1 MCAEFTVHFYT
12 KDDEQQCLYLDTAT
26 SAAGASV
33 ADEGVV
39 LTTVDCTWDM
49 EEAAEDMD
57 VESGR
62 DWSSEPRSTL
72 STFKLLVLADGCSLL
87 VLLPVLLLLLS
98 GTVLSS
104 PTTGNEKIQYY
115 IIWGENHVKCEWQKQ
130 ETMLQ
135 DDMFETELGLLPAYQ
150 KLSRVTNIL

>member
-1 MCAEFTVHFYT
+1 MCAEFTAHFYT
-12 KDDEQQCLYLDTAT
+12 KDDAQQCLYLDTAT

-62 DWSSEPRSTL
+62 D
-72 STFKLLVLADGCSLL
+72 
-87 VLLPVLLLLLS
+87 
-98 GTVLSS
+98 
-104 PTTGNEKIQYY
+104 
-115 IIWGENHVKCEWQKQ
+115 
-130 ETMLQ
+130 
-135 DDMFETELGLLPAYQ
+135 
-150 KLSRVTNIL
+150 